1 MVGCTVKICS
11 SMLKYILD
19 KFSYV
24 KCHFNMQSCLMIFF
38 ANDLLLAFLKIFYT
52 MHVCSWYWSK
62 ERVQFFSMALSD
74 HTSHNQCFKSQELGY
89 EVSAL
94 STISTHQQNAISSNI
109 LITFFREKISTSN
122 RTDKILSKSY

>member
-1 MVGCTVKICS
+1 
-11 SMLKYILD
+11 
-19 KFSYV
+19 
-24 KCHFNMQSCLMIFF
+24 
-38 ANDLLLAFLKIFYT
+38 

-109 LITFFREKISTSN
+109 LITFCREKNFYKQQDRENSFQELLN
-122 RTDKILSKSY
+122 PEALDF

>member
-1 MVGCTVKICS
+1 
-11 SMLKYILD
+11 
-19 KFSYV
+19 
-24 KCHFNMQSCLMIFF
+24 
-38 ANDLLLAFLKIFYT
+38 

-109 LITFFREKISTSN
+109 LITFCREKISTSKQQDRQN
-122 RTDKILSKSY
+122 SFQELLNPEALDF